1 MGKKYDSLNGMR
13 AYAAIAILAMHVL
26 ENSEYTGIA
35 SIVSTKVDLLKWLI
49 YLFMI
54 ISGFSLCCGYY
65 ERILHQSISI
75 VEFYKKRYK
84 KILPFFALLV
94 FMDCMMNLSLN
105 SVIEGIADITL
116 VYALLP
122 NASISVLGVGWF
134 LGIVFLFYMIF
145 PFYCFW
151 MRSKKNAWL
160 TFAVCV
166 FYNLSEQLY
175 FLDSSHVVEG
185 YQSHTN
191 FLFCSVFFCA
201 GGLIYLY
208 RNEFMVYVKKYRYG
222 YLLVIL
228 LMTIASF
235 YAWPQISGLV
245 EPFVCMI
252 VFSLWIIYAISVES
266 IVLNNKW
273 VTFISGI
280 SLEIYLCHMFVYR
293 ILEKMHILY
302 ILGRGYLAY
311 VSMVF
316 VTLFG
321 SICVSLLS
329 QKGIAKIESVVKR
342 ICEPK

>member
-1 MGKKYDSLNGMR
+1 MRKKYDSLNGMR

-35 SIVSTKVDLLKWLI
+35 STVSTKVDILKWLI

-65 ERILHQSISI
+65 ERILHQSISS

-94 FMDCMMNLSLN
+94 FMDCMTSLSLN
-105 SVIEGIADITL
+105 SVVEGIADITL

-134 LGIVFLFYMIF
+134 LGIVFLFYMLF
-145 PFYCFW
+145 PLYCFL

-175 FLDSSHVVEG
+175 FLDSSHVVKG

-191 FLFCSVFFCA
+191 FLFCSMFFCA

-208 RNEFMVYVKKYRYG
+208 RNEFMTYVKKCRYG
-222 YLLVIL
+222 YLLAIL

-235 YAWPQISGLV
+235 YVWPQISGLV
-245 EPFVCMI
+245 EPFVCLI
-252 VFSLWIIYAISVES
+252 IFSLWVIYAISTES
-266 IVLNNKW
+266 IILNNKW

-321 SICVSLLS
+321 TICVSLLS
-329 QKGIAKIESVVKR
+329 QKGIAKIESLVKR
-342 ICEPK
+342 MCETK

>member
-1 MGKKYDSLNGMR
+1 MRKKYDSLNGMR

-35 SIVSTKVDLLKWLI
+35 STVSTKVDLLKWLI

-145 PFYCFW
+145 PFYCFL
-151 MRSKKNAWL
+151 MRSKK
-160 TFAVCV
+160 
-166 FYNLSEQLY
+166 
-175 FLDSSHVVEG
+175 
-185 YQSHTN
+185 
-191 FLFCSVFFCA
+191 
-201 GGLIYLY
+201 
-208 RNEFMVYVKKYRYG
+208 M
-222 YLLVIL
+222 
-228 LMTIASF
+228 
-235 YAWPQISGLV
+235 
-245 EPFVCMI
+245 
-252 VFSLWIIYAISVES
+252 
-266 IVLNNKW
+266 
-273 VTFISGI
+273 
-280 SLEIYLCHMFVYR
+280 
-293 ILEKMHILY
+293 
-302 ILGRGYLAY
+302 LG
-311 VSMVF
+311 
-316 VTLFG
+316 
-321 SICVSLLS
+321 
-329 QKGIAKIESVVKR
+329 
-342 ICEPK
+342 

>member
-1 MGKKYDSLNGMR
+1 MKKNYDSLNGIR

-26 ENSEYTGIA
+26 ENSEYIGIA
-35 SIVSTKVDLLKWLI
+35 NMFASKVNLLKWLV

-65 ERILHQSISI
+65 EKILHQSISI

-94 FMDCMMNLSLN
+94 LMDCLADFSLN

-116 VYALLP
+116 VFALLP

-134 LGIVFLFYMIF
+134 LGIVFLFYMLF
-145 PFYCFW
+145 PFYCFL
-151 MRSKKNAWL
+151 MRNKKSAWL

-175 FLDSSHVVEG
+175 FFDRNHVVEG
-185 YQSHTN
+185 YQRHTN
-191 FLFCSVFFCA
+191 FLFCAMFFCV

-208 RNEFMVYVKKYRYG
+208 RNELIAYVRKRKYG
-222 YLLVIL
+222 YLLFIL

-235 YAWPQISGLV
+235 YVWPQISSMM
-245 EPFVCMI
+245 EPFACLV
-252 VFSLWIIYAISVES
+252 VFSLWVIYAISVES
-266 IVLNNKW
+266 VALNNKC

-293 ILEKMHILY
+293 ALEKMHGLY
-302 ILGRGYLAY
+302 ILGRGYTAY
-311 VSMVF
+311 ALTVF
-316 VTLFG
+316 VTLLG
-321 SICVSLLS
+321 SICVSLLY
-329 QKGIAKIESVVKR
+329 QKGIEKIESMVKQT
-342 ICEPK
+342 CALE

>member
-1 MGKKYDSLNGMR
+1 MRKKYDSLNGMR

-35 SIVSTKVDLLKWLI
+35 STVSTKVDILKWLI

-94 FMDCMMNLSLN
+94 FMDCMTSLSLN
-105 SVIEGIADITL
+105 SVVEGIADITL

-134 LGIVFLFYMIF
+134 LGIVFLFYMLF
-145 PFYCFW
+145 PFYCFL

-175 FLDSSHVVEG
+175 FLDSSHVVKG

-191 FLFCSVFFCA
+191 FLFCSMFFCA

-208 RNEFMVYVKKYRYG
+208 RNEFMTYVKKCRYG
-222 YLLVIL
+222 YLLAIL

-235 YAWPQISGLV
+235 YVWPQISGLV
-245 EPFVCMI
+245 EPFVCLI
-252 VFSLWIIYAISVES
+252 IFSLWVIYAISTES
-266 IVLNNKW
+266 IILNNKW

-302 ILGRGYLAY
+302 IFGRGYLAY

-321 SICVSLLS
+321 TICVSLLS
-329 QKGIAKIESVVKR
+329 QKGIAKIESLVKR
-342 ICEPK
+342 MCETK

>member
-1 MGKKYDSLNGMR
+1 MRKKYDSLNGMR

-35 SIVSTKVDLLKWLI
+35 STVSTKVDILKWLI

-94 FMDCMMNLSLN
+94 FMDCMTSLSLN
-105 SVIEGIADITL
+105 SVVEGIADITL

-134 LGIVFLFYMIF
+134 LGIVFLFYMLF
-145 PFYCFW
+145 PFYCFL

-175 FLDSSHVVEG
+175 FLDSSHVVKG

-191 FLFCSVFFCA
+191 FLFCSMFFCA

-208 RNEFMVYVKKYRYG
+208 RNEFMTYVKKCRYG
-222 YLLVIL
+222 YLLAIL

-235 YAWPQISGLV
+235 YVWTQISGLV
-245 EPFVCMI
+245 EPFVCLI
-252 VFSLWIIYAISVES
+252 IFSLWVIYAISTES
-266 IVLNNKW
+266 IILNNKW

-321 SICVSLLS
+321 TICVSLLS
-329 QKGIAKIESVVKR
+329 QKGIAKIESLVKR
-342 ICEPK
+342 MCETK

>member
-175 FLDSSHVVEG
+175 FLDSSHV
-185 YQSHTN
+185 
-191 FLFCSVFFCA
+191 
-201 GGLIYLY
+201 Y

-245 EPFVCMI
+245 EPFVCLI

-302 ILGRGYLAY
+302 ILWRGYLAY

>member
-1 MGKKYDSLNGMR
+1 
-13 AYAAIAILAMHVL
+13 
-26 ENSEYTGIA
+26 
-35 SIVSTKVDLLKWLI
+35 
-49 YLFMI
+49 
-54 ISGFSLCCGYY
+54 
-65 ERILHQSISI
+65 
-75 VEFYKKRYK
+75 
-84 KILPFFALLV
+84 
-94 FMDCMMNLSLN
+94 MDCMTSLSLN
-105 SVIEGIADITL
+105 SVVEGIADITL

-134 LGIVFLFYMIF
+134 LGIVFLFYMLF
-145 PFYCFW
+145 PFYCFL

-175 FLDSSHVVEG
+175 FLDSSHVVKG

-191 FLFCSVFFCA
+191 FLFCSMFFCA

-208 RNEFMVYVKKYRYG
+208 RNEFMTYVKKCRYG
-222 YLLVIL
+222 YLLAIL

-235 YAWPQISGLV
+235 YVWPQISGLV
-245 EPFVCMI
+245 EPFVCLI
-252 VFSLWIIYAISVES
+252 IFSLWVIYAISTES
-266 IVLNNKW
+266 IILNNKW

-293 ILEKMHILY
+293 ILEKMHVLY

-321 SICVSLLS
+321 TICVSLLS
-329 QKGIAKIESVVKR
+329 QKGIAKIESLVKR
-342 ICEPK
+342 MCETK

>member
-245 EPFVCMI
+245 EPFVCLI

-321 SICVSLLS
+321 SICV
-329 QKGIAKIESVVKR
+329 
-342 ICEPK
+342 

>member
-1 MGKKYDSLNGMR
+1 MRKKYDSLNGMR

-35 SIVSTKVDLLKWLI
+35 STVSTKVDILKWLI

-94 FMDCMMNLSLN
+94 FMDCMTSLSLN
-105 SVIEGIADITL
+105 SVVEGIADITL

-134 LGIVFLFYMIF
+134 LGIVFLFYMLF
-145 PFYCFW
+145 PFYCFL

-166 FYNLSEQLY
+166 FYNLSEKLY
-175 FLDSSHVVEG
+175 FLDSSHVVKG

-191 FLFCSVFFCA
+191 FLFCSMFFCA

-208 RNEFMVYVKKYRYG
+208 RNEFMTYVKKCRYG
-222 YLLVIL
+222 YLLAIL

-235 YAWPQISGLV
+235 YVWPQISGLV
-245 EPFVCMI
+245 EPFVCLI
-252 VFSLWIIYAISVES
+252 IFSLWVIYAISTES
-266 IVLNNKW
+266 IILNNKW

-321 SICVSLLS
+321 TICVSLLS
-329 QKGIAKIESVVKR
+329 QKGIAKIESLVKR
-342 ICEPK
+342 MCETK

>member
-1 MGKKYDSLNGMR
+1 MRKKYDSLNGMR

-35 SIVSTKVDLLKWLI
+35 STVSTKVDILKWLI

-94 FMDCMMNLSLN
+94 FMDCMTSLSLN
-105 SVIEGIADITL
+105 SVVEGIADITL

-134 LGIVFLFYMIF
+134 LGIVFLFYMLF
-145 PFYCFW
+145 PFYCFL

-175 FLDSSHVVEG
+175 FLDSSHVVKG

-191 FLFCSVFFCA
+191 FLFCSMFFCA

-208 RNEFMVYVKKYRYG
+208 RNEFMTYVKKCRYG
-222 YLLVIL
+222 YLLAIL

-235 YAWPQISGLV
+235 YVWPQISGLV
-245 EPFVCMI
+245 EPFVCLI
-252 VFSLWIIYAISVES
+252 IFSLWVIYAISTES
-266 IVLNNKW
+266 IILNNKW

-293 ILEKMHILY
+293 ILEKMHVLY

-321 SICVSLLS
+321 TICVSLLS
-329 QKGIAKIESVVKR
+329 QKGIAKIESLVKR
-342 ICEPK
+342 MCETK

>member
-1 MGKKYDSLNGMR
+1 MR

-35 SIVSTKVDLLKWLI
+35 STVSTKVDLLKWLI

-65 ERILHQSISI
+65 ERILEQSISI

-84 KILPFFALLV
+84 KILPFFTLLV
-94 FMDCMMNLSLN
+94 FMDCMTSISLN
-105 SVIEGIADITL
+105 SIIEGIADITL

-134 LGIVFLFYMIF
+134 LGVVFLFYMLF
-145 PFYCFW
+145 PFYCFL

-166 FYNLSEQLY
+166 FYNLSEQFY
-175 FLDSSHVVEG
+175 FFDSSHVVKG

-191 FLFCSVFFCA
+191 FLFCSMFFCA

-208 RNEFMVYVKKYRYG
+208 RNEFMAYIKKWRYG

-228 LMTIASF
+228 LMTIAGF
-235 YAWPQISGLV
+235 YVWPQIPSLV
-245 EPFVCMI
+245 EPFVCLI
-252 VFSLWIIYAISVES
+252 VFCLWVIYAISVES

-293 ILEKMHILY
+293 IFEKMHILY
-302 ILGRGYLAY
+302 VLGRGYSAY

-316 VTLFG
+316 VTLLG
-321 SICVSLLS
+321 SISVSLLS

>member
-1 MGKKYDSLNGMR
+1 MRKKYDSLNGMR

-35 SIVSTKVDLLKWLI
+35 STVSTKVDILKWLI

-94 FMDCMMNLSLN
+94 FMDCMTSLSLN
-105 SVIEGIADITL
+105 SVVEGIADITL

-134 LGIVFLFYMIF
+134 LGIVFLFYMLF
-145 PFYCFW
+145 PFYCFL

-175 FLDSSHVVEG
+175 FLDSSHVVKG

-191 FLFCSVFFCA
+191 FLFCSMFFCA

-208 RNEFMVYVKKYRYG
+208 RNEFMTYVKKCKYG
-222 YLLVIL
+222 YLLAIL

-235 YAWPQISGLV
+235 YVWPQISGLV
-245 EPFVCMI
+245 EPFVCLI
-252 VFSLWIIYAISVES
+252 IFSLWVIYAISTES
-266 IVLNNKW
+266 IILNNKW

-321 SICVSLLS
+321 TICVSLLS
-329 QKGIAKIESVVKR
+329 QKGIAKIESLVKR
-342 ICEPK
+342 MCETK

>member
-1 MGKKYDSLNGMR
+1 MRRKYDSLNGMR
-13 AYAAIAILAMHVL
+13 AYSAIAILAMHVL

-35 SIVSTKVDLLKWLI
+35 STVSTKVDLLKWLI

-65 ERILHQSISI
+65 ERILHQSIPI

-94 FMDCMMNLSLN
+94 FMDCMTNLSLN

-145 PFYCFW
+145 PFYCFL

-160 TFAVCV
+160 TFVVCV

-191 FLFCSVFFCA
+191 FLFCSMFFCT

-208 RNEFMVYVKKYRYG
+208 RSEFMAYVKKYRCG

-235 YAWPQISGLV
+235 YAWPQISSLV
-245 EPFVCMI
+245 EPFVCLI
-252 VFSLWIIYAISVES
+252 VFCLWVIYAISVES
-266 IVLNNKW
+266 IVLNNKC

-302 ILGRGYLAY
+302 IFGRGYLAY

-316 VTLFG
+316 MTLFG

>member
-1 MGKKYDSLNGMR
+1 MRKKYDSLNGMR

-35 SIVSTKVDLLKWLI
+35 STVSTKVDILKWLI

-94 FMDCMMNLSLN
+94 FMDCMTSLSLN
-105 SVIEGIADITL
+105 SVVEGIADITL

-134 LGIVFLFYMIF
+134 LGIVFLFYMLF
-145 PFYCFW
+145 PFYCFL

-175 FLDSSHVVEG
+175 FLDSSHVVKG

-191 FLFCSVFFCA
+191 FLFCSMFFCA

-208 RNEFMVYVKKYRYG
+208 RNEFMTYVKKCRYG
-222 YLLVIL
+222 YLLAIL

-235 YAWPQISGLV
+235 YVWPQISGLV
-245 EPFVCMI
+245 EPFVCLI
-252 VFSLWIIYAISVES
+252 IFSLWVIYAISTES
-266 IVLNNKW
+266 IILNNKW

-302 ILGRGYLAY
+302 IWGRGYLAY

-321 SICVSLLS
+321 TICVSLLS
-329 QKGIAKIESVVKR
+329 QKGIAKIESLVKR
-342 ICEPK
+342 MCETK

>member
-1 MGKKYDSLNGMR
+1 MRKKYDSLNGMR

-35 SIVSTKVDLLKWLI
+35 STVSTKVDILKWLI

-94 FMDCMMNLSLN
+94 FMDCMTSLSLN
-105 SVIEGIADITL
+105 SVVEGIADITL

-134 LGIVFLFYMIF
+134 LGIVFLFYMLF
-145 PFYCFW
+145 PFYCFL

-175 FLDSSHVVEG
+175 FLDSSHVVKG

-191 FLFCSVFFCA
+191 FLFCSMFFCA

-208 RNEFMVYVKKYRYG
+208 RNEFMTYVKKCRYG
-222 YLLVIL
+222 YLLAIL

-235 YAWPQISGLV
+235 YVWPQISGLV
-245 EPFVCMI
+245 EPFVCLI
-252 VFSLWIIYAISVES
+252 IFSLWVIYAISTES
-266 IVLNNKW
+266 IILNNKW

-321 SICVSLLS
+321 TICVSLLS
-329 QKGIAKIESVVKR
+329 QKGIAKIESLVKR
-342 ICEPK
+342 MCETK

>member
-35 SIVSTKVDLLKWLI
+35 SIVSTKVDLLK
-49 YLFMI
+49 
-54 ISGFSLCCGYY
+54 
-65 ERILHQSISI
+65 
-75 VEFYKKRYK
+75 
-84 KILPFFALLV
+84 
-94 FMDCMMNLSLN
+94 
-105 SVIEGIADITL
+105 
-116 VYALLP
+116 
-122 NASISVLGVGWF
+122 
-134 LGIVFLFYMIF
+134 
-145 PFYCFW
+145 
-151 MRSKKNAWL
+151 
-160 TFAVCV
+160 
-166 FYNLSEQLY
+166 
-175 FLDSSHVVEG
+175 
-185 YQSHTN
+185 
-191 FLFCSVFFCA
+191 
-201 GGLIYLY
+201 
-208 RNEFMVYVKKYRYG
+208 YG

-245 EPFVCMI
+245 EPFVCLI